1 MVEVVQSPSPG
12 VSAQELASLSS
23 PDTLDTPFGTM
34 EFFDGVP
41 LPDTVEMGYDAL
53 DLLRGIDVFLNCILG
68 PWM

>member
-1 MVEVVQSPSPG
+1 MKWCNRRALACLRRSW
-12 VSAQELASLSS
+12 ASLSS